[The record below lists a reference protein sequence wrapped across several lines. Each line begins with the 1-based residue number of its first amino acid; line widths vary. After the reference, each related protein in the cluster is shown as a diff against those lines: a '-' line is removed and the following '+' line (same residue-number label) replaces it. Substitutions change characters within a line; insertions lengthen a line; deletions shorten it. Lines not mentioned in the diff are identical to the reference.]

1 MTRSESIKELAA
13 ALAAAQAQ
21 IEGASKDKINPA
33 FKTRYADLA
42 SVWEAC
48 RIPLSKNGLAVVQLP
63 SADGQKVVVATLLA
77 HRSGEWISDELTIT
91 ATGLTPQAIG
101 SAITYAR
108 RYALSAMV
116 GVAPDDDSD
125 GNQRQYVRT
134 EPPPEPTYMRQ
145 AQPPP
150 SQPPPSQPA
159 PAQSAPTAPSSVP
172 AGDGEAMA
180 IARLLRDAKT
190 PAELDV
196 HLPRIKALPEAERDD
211 LRPLYLARMKEMSE
225 APRAA

>member
-33 FKTRYADLA
+33 FKSRYADLA

-63 SADGQKVVVATLLA
+63 SADGQKVVVTTLLA

-91 ATGLTPQAIG
+91 ATGSTPQAIG

-125 GNQRQYVRT
+125 GRSQQYVRT

-145 AQPPP
+145 AP
-150 SQPPPSQPA
+150 PPPSQPA
-159 PAQSAPTAPSSVP
+159 PAQSAPTAPPSAP